1 MFPLIKLYLGH
12 PSPRS
17 AWLVCLTLFS
27 LTSSTTCQ
35 IQSGVLIQCPGL
47 VWSPLLHLKQPLG
60 ISHDLLCLLLTHRPL
75 PYNIQPLT
83 ELDLLSHPKP
93 GPEHTSFTAV
103 PSPSSTCFL
112 IPTKPFPTSRF
123 SLCILFSLLPNPP
136 CLSRHRTNKRSLYAQ
151 NSSQKYKQ
159 HERSSLYLF
168 SKTYHTL

>member
-1 MFPLIKLYLGH
+1 MFPLIKFYLGH

-27 LTSSTTCQ
+27 LTFSSTCQ

-60 ISHDLLCLLLTHRPL
+60 ISHDLLSLLLTHRPL

-93 GPEHTSFTAV
+93 GPEHTFFTAV
-103 PSPSSTCFL
+103 PSPSSTCFHSYQAISNL
-112 IPTKPFPTSRF
+112 QIQPAYVSC
-123 SLCILFSLLPNPP
+123 SLFYPNLP

-159 HERSSLYLF
+159 YLF